1 MKRTL
6 NIFACCV
13 ALLLLVG
20 CDVHEWPEAPE
31 FVRCHLSLTYQ
42 TEMTQWEHLYEDKDV
57 VEKGYGATYD
67 NCRTSGQIRY
77 IVRTFPISEE
87 QRTLRSCVQ
96 EFVFT
101 KDAAGG
107 YDHEVTLELLPG
119 DYTMMVWSDLVESS
133 EDTLFYDAEDFNGV
147 ELQGAHRGCNDFR
160 DAFCGQR
167 AISLPRNDA
176 KQEEV
181 AVEVGMKR
189 PLAKFEIVA
198 SDLLEFVNT
207 NGGDIGRY
215 KAKIHYIGYV
225 PSTYSLFA
233 RRPVASA
240 TGVTFESSMTKLSDS
255 QLSLGYDYVFVSD
268 NGSMVTVR
276 IGIYDSQDRQISL
289 TEPITIPIK
298 PDHHTLLKGE
308 FLMQNASNGVYIDP
322 NWGGDYNIVL

>member
-1 MKRTL
+1 MKKSL
-6 NIFACCV
+6 NLFACCV
-13 ALLLLVG
+13 ALLLLG
-20 CDVHEWPEAPE
+20 ACDVHEWPEAPE
-31 FVRCHLSLTYQ
+31 YVKCHLSLNYQ
-42 TEMTQWEHLYEDKDV
+42 TEMTQWEHLYDDKEV

-67 NCRTSGQIRY
+67 NRQTSGQIRY
-77 IVRTFPISEE
+77 IVRTFPITEE

-101 KDAAGG
+101 KEVAGG

-119 DYTMMVWSDLVESS
+119 DYTMMVWSDLVESP
-133 EDTLFYDAEDFNGV
+133 EDAHFYDAEDFNGV
-147 ELQGAHRGCNDFR
+147 ELQGEHCGSCDFR
-160 DAFCGQR
+160 DAFCGQKV
-167 AISLPRNDA
+167 ISLPRNDA
-176 KQEEV
+176 QQLEV
-181 AVEVGMKR
+181 AVEIGMMR

-198 SDLLEFVNT
+198 SDLSEFVNAK
-207 NGGDIGRY
+207 GGEIGQY
-215 KAKIHYIGYV
+215 KAKIHYVGYV

-233 RRPVASA
+233 QRQVAST
-240 TGVTFESSMTKLSDS
+240 TGVIFESPLTKLSDS
-255 QLSLGYDYVFVSD
+255 SLSLGYDYVFVSD

-276 IGIYDSQDRQISL
+276 IGIYDSQDSQVSL